1 MKRAEEP
8 LKKQLASIRDRI
20 DARLAELAPAGPP
33 SENFNRAIRYSLLA
47 PGKRLRPMITVLT
60 ATSLGADE
68 SAALDP
74 ACAIEMIHTASLIID
89 DLPAMDDA
97 EFRRGNP
104 SNHMMF
110 GEDKA
115 ILAGFALVNQAFDVI
130 ARADGIDSETRVA
143 LVKTAAQAIGLN
155 GIIAGQNRDLHAED
169 TAQDAASIE
178 KTYGLKT
185 GALFVAAAEA
195 GARVAG
201 LRGTNLIPVRAFGQ
215 FFGLA
220 YQSRDDLI
228 DCHGTLGQAGKDVG
242 VDHDK
247 ATLIRLLG
255 ETSAF
260 EVGRGHVNSAID
272 ALQPFGLA
280 AQPLV
285 QMSEM
290 IFDPEVVTVN

>member
-1 MKRAEEP
+1 MKKAIEP
-8 LKKQLASIRDRI
+8 LGAQLASIRERI

-33 SENFNRAIRYSLLA
+33 AESFNRAIRYSLLA
-47 PGKRLRPMITVLT
+47 PGKRLRPIITMMT
-60 ATSLGADE
+60 ATSLGGDE

-74 ACAIEMIHTASLIID
+74 ACAMEMIHTASLVID

-97 EFRRGNP
+97 GFRRGSP
-104 SNHMMF
+104 SNHQVF

-130 ARADGIDSETRVA
+130 ARADDIDSETRIA
-143 LVKTAAQAIGLN
+143 LIKTAAQAIGLN
-155 GIIAGQNRDLHAED
+155 GIIAGQDRDLHAED
-169 TAQDAASIE
+169 TEQDAASIE

-201 LRGTNLIPVRAFGQ
+201 LRGSSLIPVRAFGQ

-228 DCHGTLGQAGKDVG
+228 DRQETLSQAGKNVG
-242 VDHDK
+242 VDQDK

-255 ETSAF
+255 ETGAF
-260 EVGRGHVNSAID
+260 EVSRGHLKMAID
-272 ALQPFGLA
+272 ALQPFGEA
-280 AQPLV
+280 AYPLT
-285 QMSEM
+285 QMSRM
-290 IFDPEVVTVN
+290 IFDPEVNTVN